1 MSLLLLFF
9 LFACCYCCWW
19 SGAENGCKSNECLLK
34 VTNLL

>member
-19 SGAENGCKSNECLLK
+19 SGAENGCKCDDVKNSK
-34 VTNLL
+34 RA